1 MKLILALSV
10 AASAMLL
17 PHMASSRP
25 KPADAPSKHAAL
37 IAPFTTKSKS
47 VPIRHPIE
55 GVNSQV
61 IRLSPDGRFQAALT
75 IGDALP
81 GGLTVSRVG
90 RTPGKRVSREFVD
103 ATSAVWVPRHK
114 HCLTFA
120 TQSDDYGGTEALV
133 LWTGP
138 GHVKYLKHVR
148 GGHSDGGY
156 RVIGVSEDGRTLS
169 YQRFVHNSSRAL
181 PVQTVAL
188 PRD

>member
-10 AASAMLL
+10 AASAMLV
-17 PHMASSRP
+17 PHIASGRP
-25 KPADAPSKHAAL
+25 KPADASVTHAAL

-47 VPIRHPIE
+47 VPIRKPVE
-55 GVNSQV
+55 GVNAQV
-61 IRLSPDGRFQAALT
+61 IRLSPDRRFQAVLT

-81 GGLTVSRVG
+81 GALTVSRVG
-90 RTPGKRVSREFVD
+90 QTPGKRVSREFVD
-103 ATSAVWVPRHK
+103 ATSAVWVPHHK

-138 GHVKYLKHVR
+138 GHVKYLKHVPDR
-148 GGHSDGGY
+148 NAHGGF
-156 RVIGVSEDGRTLS
+156 RIIGVSEDGRTLS